1 MLRRLLLGLGSA
13 LAASTAIAVPALH
26 GVMPG
31 SELFV
36 DNKED
41 EGNHPSMFENPVKF
55 TQDMSAVASR
65 PQTPR
70 VAASARNDD
79 AKSYRRSGVEL
90 RDSTYLGAPALELRM
105 PASAYQDPARE
116 QLSDRNFMAW
126 LPVDFQDGTIEVEV
140 ASDLAEDA
148 PAYARGFVG
157 ISFRIDAK
165 GRFESI
171 YLRPTNSTADDQERR
186 NHSVQYAAY
195 PEFRFDRLRREAPTR
210 YEAYADLSLGR
221 WIPMKLVVAGVQARL
236 YLDGKSKPAFVVKDL
251 KLGPDQHGGV
261 GIWIESG
268 TVAHFR
274 NLRVTPAQGPR

>member
-26 GVMPG
+26 GVIPG

-41 EGNHPSMFENPVKF
+41 EGNHFLMFKNPIKF

-65 PQTPR
+65 PQQPR
-70 VAASARNDD
+70 AVATARNDD

-90 RDSTYLGAPALELRM
+90 RDSTYLGAPAIELRM

-126 LPVDFQDGTIEVEV
+126 LPVDFHDGTIEAEV

-157 ISFRIDAK
+157 ISFRIDAE
-165 GRFESI
+165 GRFESV

-195 PEFRFDRLRREAPTR
+195 PEFRFDRLRREAPSR

-221 WIPMKLVVAGVQARL
+221 WIPMKLVVAGAQARL
-236 YLDGKSKPAFVVKDL
+236 YLDGKSEPALVVNDL

-274 NLRVTPAQGPR
+274 NLRVTP